1 MGDRT
6 PTQDEVESSLT
17 TVSSMTT
24 YSISVTD
31 STPSLPFFEI
41 HQLARSVEEP
51 VDKIVLSEQDFT
63 IWQPAET
70 AITVLDGLQ
79 VTIP

>member
-6 PTQDEVESSLT
+6 PTKDEAESSLT

-24 YSISVTD
+24 YSVSFTD
-31 STPSLPFFEI
+31 STPSLPFFEVY
-41 HQLARSVEEP
+41 QLASVVEEP
-51 VDKIVLSEQDFT
+51 VDKVILSERDFT
-63 IWQPAET
+63 IWQPAEAT
-70 AITVLDGLQ
+70 VTVLEGLQ